1 MLASSPTQELTLASP
16 TAVAT
21 QVPTPNITLQSP
33 SAALD
38 LQKLMA
44 VYLTAKGV
52 ENIILAPEQVF
63 IDFYNKVIPDL
74 STLRFR
80 SSVDLVRMN
89 IGEPVLSHH
98 ELYGDDARVQ
108 AILMG
113 GFTTENGGYLLLG
126 TEDSATGERAI
137 IPVQFT
143 FGSEGRW
150 ATVGIRRDHDAIKQ
164 MGFGGTLEFITAE
177 ELLTRVKNHLGKDI
191 LTSFSLDYPPDSPLP
206 DDTKTADEK
215 YFLFE
220 RMKTNNLYINDPL
233 SIDKSDL
240 LMSPW
245 VGQIYY

>member
-1 MLASSPTQELTLASP
+1 
-16 TAVAT
+16 
-21 QVPTPNITLQSP
+21 
-33 SAALD
+33 
-38 LQKLMA
+38 MA
-44 VYLTAKGV
+44 VYLTVKGV
-52 ENIILAPEQVF
+52 GNILLAPEQVF
-63 IDFYNKVIPDL
+63 IDFYNKVIPDI

-80 SSVDLVRMN
+80 SSVNLERIN

-98 ELYGDDARVQ
+98 ELYGDNARVQ

-126 TEDSATGERAI
+126 TQDSATGERAI

-150 ATVGIRRDHDAIKQ
+150 STVGVRRDHDAIKQ

-177 ELLTRVKNHLGKDI
+177 ELLNNVKGHLGKDI
-191 LTSFSLDYPPDSPLP
+191 LTSFSLDYPTDTDLPEDS
-206 DDTKTADEK
+206 KAANEK
-215 YFLFE
+215 FFLFE
-220 RMKTNNLYINDPL
+220 RMETNNLFIYDPL

-245 VGQIYY
+245 IGQIYY